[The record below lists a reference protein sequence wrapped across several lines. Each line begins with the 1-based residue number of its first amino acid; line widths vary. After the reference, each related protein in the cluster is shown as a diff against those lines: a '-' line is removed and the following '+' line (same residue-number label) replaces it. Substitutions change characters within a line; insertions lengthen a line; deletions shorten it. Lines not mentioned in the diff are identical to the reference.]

1 MEHRIIIIH
10 QKHIV
15 MCILMVHC
23 YMVEGHYTKVAVKML
38 GKESAINMNTA
49 TKDLLSA
56 TNVYWTKKRY

>member
-1 MEHRIIIIH
+1 MEHRIIIIY

-23 YMVEGHYTKVAVKML
+23 YLVEGHHTTVAVKML

-49 TKDLLSA
+49 TRDLLSA